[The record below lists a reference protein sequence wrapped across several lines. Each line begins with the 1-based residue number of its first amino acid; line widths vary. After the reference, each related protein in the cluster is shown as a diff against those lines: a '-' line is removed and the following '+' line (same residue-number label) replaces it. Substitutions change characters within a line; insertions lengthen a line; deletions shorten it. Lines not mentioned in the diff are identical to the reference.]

1 MEIGVRMPDGPSHA
15 RLCETKEKQKKNC
28 DMGGV
33 SLCCFVFFLPSF
45 LLPFLHF
52 FFVRSS
58 FLYLLYYPIWV
69 ANAFPRENYASDLF
83 VAAAAPATVRP
94 VGSSYPVHLPPPP
107 SLGSS
112 FSFFF

>member
-1 MEIGVRMPDGPSHA
+1 VTWEGLAYVVLLFS
-15 RLCETKEKQKKNC
+15 
-28 DMGGV
+28 
-33 SLCCFVFFLPSF
+33 FLPSF
-45 LLPFLHF
+45 LLPFLHFF